1 MTRKR
6 TAATH
11 RRHGRSNGI
20 PITRLGAPR
29 PFWTRPAWIRG
40 TRMAA
45 PAAMLAGLAL
55 LALPVPDWR
64 IYGGLGGLLSVRNIS
79 MWLALLLP
87 ATALAVSAIP
97 RRARLA
103 LTAAGTAAW
112 LVCLASTAM
121 SLSVC
126 VPGSGTCVDYPAG
139 GYGQTRRLCLLALAA
154 GLDAAAMLG
163 LYRQTLIR
171 KKEKEM
177 KRQEEEKETSGP
189 DRGVVAVMA
198 GMMLMAVPLLT
209 AGKITIPRI
218 CLCLMTLLP
227 AMALGL
233 AGLGT
238 PVRRTMRVA
247 LTAGGAAGLLVVM
260 ATDYDL
266 IPTAWAE
273 SSWWALDYGVGYST
287 GAQLVL
293 VLLSLAAILAN
304 ALLVAADT
312 MRERYQAPSKAAGH
326 QHVEAAPRRG
336 RHTAGDER

>member
-1 MTRKR
+1 MKRKR
-6 TAATH
+6 NPRGGH
-11 RRHGRSNGI
+11 SRKRPNGI
-20 PITRLGAPR
+20 PIARLGVPR

-87 ATALAVSAIP
+87 ATALAVSAVP
-97 RRARLA
+97 RRGRLA

-247 LTAGGAAGLLVVM
+247 LTAGGVAGLLVVM

>member
-29 PFWTRPAWIRG
+29 PFWTRPAWIRRG

-45 PAAMLAGLAL
+45 PATMLAGLAL

-64 IYGGLGGLLSVRNIS
+64 TYGGLGGLLSVRNIS

-87 ATALAVSAIP
+87 ATALAVSAVP
-97 RRARLA
+97 RRGRVA

-139 GYGQTRRLCLLALAA
+139 GYGQSRRLCLLALAA

-266 IPTAWAE
+266 IPVSWAE

-304 ALLVAADT
+304 ALLVVADT
-312 MRERYQAPSKAAGH
+312 MRERYQTPAKAAEPA
-326 QHVEAAPRRG
+326 QRRG
-336 RHTAGDER
+336 RHTTAPTDGRL